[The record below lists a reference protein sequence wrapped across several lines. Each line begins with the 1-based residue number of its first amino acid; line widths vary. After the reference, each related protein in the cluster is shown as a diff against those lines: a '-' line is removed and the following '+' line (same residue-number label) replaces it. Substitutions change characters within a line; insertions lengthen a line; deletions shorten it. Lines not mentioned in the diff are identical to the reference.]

1 MDYEFEQRWKK
12 VVDRLGETFGEEI
25 DIEAILFLI
34 GIQELGLGARRFKK
48 DEKLDLIHI
57 GICTVLEP
65 YGYYR
70 FSHRDDE
77 GWPHFETM
85 ARLPHLKTDDQKML
99 MRKAVV
105 EYFEA
110 EGLIPE

>member
-1 MDYEFEQRWKK
+1 M
-12 VVDRLGETFGEEI
+12 VDRLGETFGEEI

-85 ARLPHLKTDDQKML
+85 SKLPHLKTDDQKML